1 MNNIII
7 QWENK
12 QGAYIQ
18 NSYTYTGTDID
29 AALSDWKQTIQKQY
43 PGATIIV
50 LYPSFEHERL
60 FPTKTSTLPAPP
72 APPAVLETNL
82 SALVAI
88 INLFHHLHY
97 LFADDDNL
105 ENPNEIAT
113 TFSRL
118 ATQFDKIREGTKIQ

>member
-18 NSYTYTGTDID
+18 NTYTYTGTDID

-50 LYPSFEHERL
+50 LYPSFEQERL
-60 FPTKTSTLPAPP
+60 FPTKTST
-72 APPAVLETNL
+72 PPAVLETNL
-82 SALVAI
+82 SALVGI
-88 INLFHHLHY
+88 SNLFHHLHY
-97 LFADDDNL
+97 LFGVDENL
-105 ENPNEIAT
+105 ENLNEIAK
-113 TFSRL
+113 TFERL
-118 ATQFDKIREGTKIQ
+118 AVQFDKIREGTK

>member
-1 MNNIII
+1 MNQIII
-7 QWENK
+7 QWETTK
-12 QGAYIQ
+12 EPHVQGTFAYE
-18 NSYTYTGTDID
+18 GTDIQG
-29 AALSDWKQTIQKQY
+29 AMLEWGQTIWTKH
-43 PGATIIV
+43 PGATIMM
-50 LYPSFEHERL
+50 LYHSRYQQRL
-60 FPTKTSTLPAPP
+60 FPPALPA
-72 APPAVLETNL
+72 APAVLETNL

-97 LFADDDNL
+97 LFADDENL

>member
-1 MNNIII
+1 MNQIII
-7 QWENK
+7 QWETTNDPHV
-12 QGAYIQ
+12 QGTFAYE
-18 NSYTYTGTDID
+18 GTDIQG
-29 AALSDWKQTIQKQY
+29 AMLEWGQTIWTKH
-43 PGATIIV
+43 PGATIMM
-50 LYPSFEHERL
+50 LYHSRYQQRL
-60 FPTKTSTLPAPP
+60 FPPALPA
-72 APPAVLETNL
+72 APAVLETNL

-97 LFADDDNL
+97 LFADDENL